1 MAIGSVIGALYS
13 ARSEHPRIRLL
24 AYSALGFGV
33 AGVIASLMP
42 NIWLFGISLVALGA
56 TAQTFTISTN
66 SLVQLRTD
74 PALRGRVMAIYM
86 AIFMGCT
93 PLGAPLIGWIAD
105 LYGPRWA
112 IAIGAASGFIAATIG
127 LGFHLLR
134 KSRTQTKT
142 PT

>member
-1 MAIGSVIGALYS
+1 
-13 ARSEHPRIRLL
+13 
-24 AYSALGFGV
+24 
-33 AGVIASLMP
+33 MP
-42 NIWLFGISLVALGA
+42 NIWLLGISLVALGA